1 MHSIAALVWCL
12 KVCDLKWEWWL
23 DLPELASIQLGE
35 HAFGFSYYSDSN
47 HLVMRSRWIELLWWL
62 DLPKL
67 TSLSSIGKHSSS
79 FELVHH
85 ISLESDSSSS
95 FLTTRHAFSCWS
107 QSASCFLLWLWVFSS
122 REFSFILSVTPRHWC
137 SCSLCSLPCLF
148 HQGVVMVVFP
158 WGYSQMSLVR
168 QKQRLSLFAHTS
180 VCWNK
185 QRSTLLL
192 DKPTRELESS
202 R

>member
-23 DLPELASIQLGE
+23 DLPELTSIQLGE

-47 HLVMRSRWIELLWWL
+47 HLVMRSKWIELLWWI
-62 DLPKL
+62 DLPRL
-67 TSLSSIGKHSSS
+67 TTLTTVGECSSS

-95 FLTTRHAFSCWS
+95 FLTTRHAFSCWI

-122 REFSFILSVTPRHWC
+122 REFSFILSVTPRYWC
-137 SCSLCSLPCLF
+137 IGSLWSLPCLF

-158 WGYSQMSLVR
+158 FGCRLRSLVR
-168 QKQRLSLFAHTS
+168 QKQRLSPFAHNS
-180 VCWNK
+180 VW
-185 QRSTLLL
+185 
-192 DKPTRELESS
+192 
-202 R
+202 

>member
-1 MHSIAALVWCL
+1 M
-12 KVCDLKWEWWL
+12 CDLKWEWCL
-23 DLPELASIQLGE
+23 DLPELTSIQLGE
-35 HAFGFSYYSDSN
+35 DAFGFSDCFYSG

-95 FLTTRHAFSCWS
+95 FLTTRHAFSCWI

-122 REFSFILSVTPRHWC
+122 REFSFILSVTPRYGC
-137 SCSLCSLPCLF
+137 IGSLWSLPCLF
-148 HQGVVMVVFP
+148 HQGVVMAVFP
-158 WGYSQMSLVR
+158 FGCRLRSFVR
-168 QKQRLSLFAHTS
+168 NSVFHPLPAIVFAET
-180 VCWNK
+180 NK
-185 QRSTLLL
+185 GVLCY
-192 DKPTRELESS
+192 
-202 R
+202 

>member
-1 MHSIAALVWCL
+1 M
-12 KVCDLKWEWWL
+12 CDLKWEWCL
-23 DLPELASIQLGE
+23 DLPELTSIQLGE
-35 HAFGFSYYSDSN
+35 DAFGFSDCFYSG

-95 FLTTRHAFSCWS
+95 FLTTRHAFSCWI

-122 REFSFILSVTPRHWC
+122 REFSFILSVTPRYWC
-137 SCSLCSLPCLF
+137 IGSLWSLPCLF
-148 HQGVVMVVFP
+148 HQGVVMAVFP
-158 WGYSQMSLVR
+158 FGCRLRSFVR
-168 QKQRLSLFAHTS
+168 NSVFHPLPAIVFAET
-180 VCWNK
+180 NK
-185 QRSTLLL
+185 GVLCY
-192 DKPTRELESS
+192 
-202 R
+202 